1 MSETENKN
9 RFKIERISFR
19 KKIERQ
25 KRENGRRR
33 ERLFV
38 FEKNI
43 FRKRYTFGI
52 HFLNENPFDGNPVSK
67 KVRAKRLGVQETG
80 YMI

>member
-1 MSETENKN
+1 MGETENKN
-9 RFKIERISFR
+9 RFKMRKISFR

-33 ERLFV
+33 ERLFL
-38 FEKNI
+38 FEKT
-43 FRKRYTFGI
+43 FSEKRYTFGI
-52 HFLNENPFDGNPVSK
+52 DFLNENTFDSNPVSK

-80 YMI
+80 YVI

>member
-38 FEKNI
+38 FEKI
-43 FRKRYTFGI
+43 FSEKGTLLEFIFLMRIHLTAIRFLKKYALSAWVYKRRDI
-52 HFLNENPFDGNPVSK
+52 
-67 KVRAKRLGVQETG
+67 
-80 YMI
+80 